1 MGIREYLCIAIC
13 LILYFNLSV
22 IHVQFSP
29 PEVTIYPTPMKSLN
43 VEMGNFQ
50 NILERL
56 KKMSVSG
63 NVIISFFDSLIWQE
77 FLYFYIHSIKA
88 NKITNFM
95 AFSYDKPG
103 VDLCLENDFE
113 CDLCFT
119 NRTVKSIKD
128 NTYQSTGFLERMF
141 IRNEVIWELLKS
153 GMGLIVTDVD
163 ILYLKN
169 PVDYIIAGEH
179 DIATS
184 RNKRTG
190 ELNGGFLYIY
200 IYKYNLFLFLFF
212 NIF

>member
-1 MGIREYLCIAIC
+1 MGIREYLLIAIC

-22 IHVQFSP
+22 ITVQFNPTDS
-29 PEVTIYPTPMKSLN
+29 VTNAPAVKSLS
-43 VEMGNFQ
+43 VPIGSFPV
-50 NILERL
+50 ILERL
-56 KKMSVSG
+56 KKMAVSG
-63 NVIISFFDSLIWQE
+63 TVIISFFDSLIWQE

-88 NKITNFM
+88 NKITNFI

-103 VDLCLENDFE
+103 VTLCLENNFE

-119 NRTVKSIKD
+119 NRTVKSIND

-141 IRNEVIWELLKS
+141 IRNEVIWELLKA

-169 PVDYIIAGEH
+169 PVDYIISGSH

-190 ELNGGFLYIY
+190 ELNGGFLYIIKIIIFY
-200 IYKYNLFLFLFF
+200 IL
-212 NIF
+212 